1 MKYDVEAR
9 LPFLNPETL
18 NEEQKKL
25 YDANITAM
33 ETMPYIWLTKDR
45 ELNGPSNAML
55 YEPAIGNMLF
65 PLNREIIR
73 TSISRNGGSAHEVAI
88 LLTVSGAKAHY
99 GMYAHTQLARKF
111 GLTEKQIAVLMNGQK
126 PDDITEKEEA
136 AYDFA
141 YALNQAGAVP
151 GAVYDRT
158 KAVLGQEGLNALV
171 YAVAMFKMIG
181 TILNA
186 YNEPVPEY
194 REAGEE

>member
-9 LPFLNPETL
+9 LPFLDPADL
-18 NEEQKKL
+18 NEEQKKF
-25 YDANITAM
+25 YDANIIAM
-33 ETMPYIWLTKDR
+33 ETMPYIWLTPDK

-65 PLNREIIR
+65 PLNREIIK
-73 TSISRNGGSAHEVAI
+73 TSITRNGGSAHEVAI

-99 GMYAHTQLARKF
+99 GMYAHTQLAKKF
-111 GLTEKQIAVLMNGQK
+111 GLTGAQIATIMNGQK
-126 PDDITEKEEA
+126 PADLTEKEAA

-141 YALNQAGAVP
+141 YALNQTGAIP
-151 GAVYDRT
+151 GAVYDHV

-194 REAGEE
+194 REV